1 MASSVGKRERGRRRR
16 VDGTV
21 AVNRATYARDWN
33 LEFVKFKSQ
42 IPNPNYEF
50 VLARASHP
58 Y

>member
-16 VDGTV
+16 VDGSV
-21 AVNRATYARDWN
+21 AVNRAIYARDWN